1 MAKVTVSMSNRFRNE
16 VDPNLLH
23 VATLGRV
30 VGLKGD
36 IKLNLHTDFPEQFA
50 KGSTFQLENGS
61 TLTIQSYNPDREL
74 VRLAGYDTPEAVKV
88 LTNAKLF
95 TTHEATRARCKLAK
109 GEFFWFDL
117 PGLSVFEGEKLLGVV
132 IEVERIGPQD
142 FLFVKTDAALVAQ
155 DLPATFLIPYI
166 DRFVLNVDVAMKKIS
181 VDGGLDLLEAS

>member
-1 MAKVTVSMSNRFRNE
+1 MSNRFRNE

-36 IKLNLHTDFPEQFA
+36 IKLNLHTDFPEQFT
-50 KGSTFQLENGS
+50 KGATFQLENGS
-61 TLTIQSYNPDREL
+61 TLTLQSYNPDREL
-74 VRLAGYDTPEAVKV
+74 ARISGYDTPEAVKV

-95 TTHEATRARCKLAK
+95 TTHEATRARCKLGK

-117 PGLSVFEGEKLLGVV
+117 PGLNVFEGEKLLGVV
-132 IEVERIGPQD
+132 VEVERIGPQD
-142 FLFVKTDAALVAQ
+142 FLFIKTDSALVAQ

-166 DRFVLNVDVAMKKIS
+166 DRFILNVDISMKKIS
-181 VDGGLDLLEAS
+181 VVGGMDLLEAS